1 MAPRTGMTA
10 PDHHTIDKRFF
21 MQHAAKFVLLL
32 LALTFANAA
41 WSQTYP
47 TRPIRLLLPQPP
59 GGTMETVG
67 RMLSQQVSA
76 AMGQPIVIDNRS
88 GANGIIAGEM
98 LAKAPADGYTL
109 LFTSSSLIYNQV
121 INKKVPFNALRDFAP
136 ITQMAQTFGYLVLV
150 NPSLGVT
157 NMRELADLSKKRQV
171 AYGSGGVGNSQHF
184 LGELINI
191 RAGAKLVHVPYKGLA
206 PLIAAVIGNE
216 VQVGLATPLTVN
228 QHIKSGRLRAVAYTG
243 DKRYPSMPEL
253 PTMAEAGVADCVFE
267 PGGHGIYAPAATP
280 VAIINRIQTAVYA
293 AVRTPKLLEH
303 LSNGGYVPV
312 GNTPGEFRRY
322 LEGDLKRIT
331 EIARL
336 AKIEV
341 QD

>member
-1 MAPRTGMTA
+1 MIRI
-10 PDHHTIDKRFF
+10 TIKI
-21 MQHAAKFVLLL
+21 ALLSL
-32 LALTFANAA
+32 LAVATA
-41 WSQTYP
+41 WGQAYP
-47 TRPIRLLLPQPP
+47 NRPIRMIIPQPA
-59 GGTMETVG
+59 GGTMDTNA
-67 RMLSQQVSA
+67 RALSEPLA
-76 AMGQPIVIDNRS
+76 RELGQNIVIDNRS

-157 NMRELADLSKKRQV
+157 NMRELVDLSKKRQV

-191 RAGAKLVHVPYKGLA
+191 RSGAKLVHVPYKGLA
-206 PLIAAVIGNE
+206 PLIAAVISNE

-253 PTMAEAGVADCVFE
+253 PTMAESGVADCVFE

-280 VAIINRIQTAVYA
+280 VAIINRIQTAVHTA
-293 AVRTPKLLEH
+293 CTH
-303 LSNGGYVPV
+303 
-312 GNTPGEFRRY
+312 
-322 LEGDLKRIT
+322 T
-331 EIARL
+331 EIARTSR
-336 AKIEV
+336 
-341 QD
+341 

>member
-1 MAPRTGMTA
+1 MIRITIKIALLSLLTIATA
-10 PDHHTIDKRFF
+10 WG
-21 MQHAAKFVLLL
+21 QA
-32 LALTFANAA
+32 
-41 WSQTYP
+41 YP
-47 TRPIRLLLPQPP
+47 NRPIRMIIPQPA
-59 GGTMETVG
+59 GGTMDTNA
-67 RMLSQQVSA
+67 RALSEPLA
-76 AMGQPIVIDNRS
+76 RELGQNIVIDNRS

-157 NMRELADLSKKRQV
+157 NMRELVDLSKKRQV

-191 RAGAKLVHVPYKGLA
+191 RSGAKLVHVPYKGLA
-206 PLIAAVIGNE
+206 PLIAAVISNE

-253 PTMAEAGVADCVFE
+253 PTMAEAGVPDCVFE

-280 VAIINRIQTAVYA
+280 VAIINRIQTAVYT

-303 LSNGGYVPV
+303 LANGGYVPV
-312 GNTPGEFRRY
+312 GNTPAEFRRY
-322 LEGDLKRIT
+322 LETDLKRIA

>member
-1 MAPRTGMTA
+1 MIRT
-10 PDHHTIDKRFF
+10 TIKI
-21 MQHAAKFVLLL
+21 ALLYL
-32 LALTFANAA
+32 LAVATA
-41 WSQTYP
+41 WGQTYP
-47 TRPIRLLLPQPP
+47 NQPIRMMIPQPA
-59 GGTMETVG
+59 GGTMDTNA
-67 RMLSQQVSA
+67 RALSEPLA
-76 AMGQPIVIDNRS
+76 RELGQNIVIDNRS

-121 INKKVPFNALRDFAP
+121 INKKVPFDALRDFAP

-191 RAGAKLVHVPYKGLA
+191 RSGAKLVHVPYKGLA

-253 PTMAEAGVADCVFE
+253 PTMAEAGVPDCVFE

-280 VAIINRIQTAVYA
+280 VAIINRIQTAVYT

-312 GNTPGEFRRY
+312 GNTPAEFRRY

>member
-1 MAPRTGMTA
+1 MISAAIRIALLCLFAVSTA
-10 PDHHTIDKRFF
+10 WG
-21 MQHAAKFVLLL
+21 QA
-32 LALTFANAA
+32 
-41 WSQTYP
+41 YP
-47 TRPIRLLLPQPP
+47 TRPIRMIIPQPA
-59 GGTMETVG
+59 GGTMDTNA
-67 RMLSQQVSA
+67 RALSEPLA
-76 AMGQPIVIDNRS
+76 RELGQNIVIDNRS

-121 INKKVPFNALRDFAP
+121 INKKVPFDALRDFAP

-191 RAGAKLVHVPYKGLA
+191 RSGAKLVHVPYKGLA
-206 PLIAAVIGNE
+206 PLIAAVISNE

-253 PTMAEAGVADCVFE
+253 PTMAEAGVPDCVFE

-280 VAIINRIQTAVYA
+280 VAIINRIQTAVHT

-303 LSNGGYVPV
+303 LANGGYVPV
-312 GNTPGEFRRY
+312 GNTPAEFRRY
-322 LEGDLKRIT
+322 LETDLKRIA

>member
-1 MAPRTGMTA
+1 M
-10 PDHHTIDKRFF
+10 
-21 MQHAAKFVLLL
+21 
-32 LALTFANAA
+32 
-41 WSQTYP
+41 
-47 TRPIRLLLPQPP
+47 
-59 GGTMETVG
+59 
-67 RMLSQQVSA
+67 
-76 AMGQPIVIDNRS
+76 
-88 GANGIIAGEM
+88 
-98 LAKAPADGYTL
+98 
-109 LFTSSSLIYNQV
+109 
-121 INKKVPFNALRDFAP
+121 INKKVPFDALRDFAP

-191 RAGAKLVHVPYKGLA
+191 RSGAKLVHVPYKGLA

-253 PTMAEAGVADCVFE
+253 PTMAEAGVPDCVFE

-312 GNTPGEFRRY
+312 GNTPAEFRRY
-322 LEGDLKRIT
+322 LETDLKRIA

>member
-1 MAPRTGMTA
+1 MKNAFTA
-10 PDHHTIDKRFF
+10 VLRFCTVI
-21 MQHAAKFVLLL
+21 AL
-32 LALTFANAA
+32 LAATAA
-41 WSQTYP
+41 TGQPYP
-47 TRPIRLLLPQPP
+47 NRPIRMIIPQPA
-59 GGTMETVG
+59 GGTMDTNA
-67 RMLSQQVSA
+67 RALSEPLA
-76 AMGQPIVIDNRS
+76 RELGQNIVIDNRS

-98 LAKAPADGYTL
+98 LAKAPPDGYTL

-150 NPSLGVT
+150 NPQT
-157 NMRELADLSKKRQV
+157 NVATMRELVELSKKRQV

-191 RAGAKLVHVPYKGLA
+191 RSGAKLVHVPYKGLA
-206 PLIAAVIGNE
+206 PLIAAVISNE

-228 QHIKSGRLRAVAYTG
+228 QHIKSGRLRALAYTG
-243 DKRYPSMPEL
+243 DKRYPSMPDL
-253 PTMAEAGVADCVFE
+253 PTMAEAGVPDCVFE

-280 VAIINRIQTAVYA
+280 PAIIHRIQAAVHT
-293 AVRTPKLLEH
+293 AVRTPKMIEH
-303 LSNGGYVPV
+303 LANGGYVPI
-312 GNTPGEFRRY
+312 GNTPAEFRRY
-322 LEGDLKRIT
+322 LEFDLKRIA

-336 AKIEV
+336 AKIEA

>member
-1 MAPRTGMTA
+1 MIR
-10 PDHHTIDKRFF
+10 
-21 MQHAAKFVLLL
+21 AAIHFALLCL
-32 LALTFANAA
+32 LASATA
-41 WSQTYP
+41 WGQAYP
-47 TRPIRLLLPQPP
+47 NRPIRMIIPQPA
-59 GGTMETVG
+59 GGTMDTNA
-67 RMLSQQVSA
+67 RALSEPLA
-76 AMGQPIVIDNRS
+76 RELGQNIVIDNRS

-150 NPSLGVT
+150 NPALGVT
-157 NMRELADLSKKRQV
+157 NMRELVELSKKRQV

-191 RAGAKLVHVPYKGLA
+191 RSGAKLVHVPYKGLA
-206 PLIAAVIGNE
+206 PLIAAVISNE

-243 DKRYPSMPEL
+243 DKRYPAMPEL

-280 VAIINRIQTAVYA
+280 VAIINRIQGAVHT

-303 LSNGGYVPV
+303 LGHGGYVPV
-312 GNTPGEFRRY
+312 GNTPAEFRRY
-322 LEGDLKRIT
+322 LETDLKRIA

>member
-1 MAPRTGMTA
+1 MNRMKICVAVVC
-10 PDHHTIDKRFF
+10 
-21 MQHAAKFVLLL
+21 AAV
-32 LALTFANAA
+32 ASVA
-41 WSQTYP
+41 WGQNYP
-47 TRPIRLLLPQPP
+47 NRPIRMIIPQPA
-59 GGTMETVG
+59 GGTMDTNA
-67 RMLSQQVSA
+67 RALSEPLA
-76 AMGQPIVIDNRS
+76 RELGQNIVIDNRS

-121 INKKVPFNALRDFAP
+121 INKKVPFNALRDFVP

-150 NPSLGVT
+150 NPQIGVT
-157 NMRELADLSKKRQV
+157 TVRDLVELSKKRQV

-191 RAGAKLVHVPYKGLA
+191 RSGAKLVHVPYKGLA
-206 PLIAAVIGNE
+206 PLLAAVMSNE

-228 QHIKSGRLRAVAYTG
+228 QHIQAGRLRPLAYTG
-243 DKRYPSMPEL
+243 DKRYPQMPEL
-253 PTMAEAGVADCVFE
+253 PTMAEAGVPECVFE

-280 VAIINRIQTAVYA
+280 LAIVNRIQTSVHT

-303 LSNGGYVPV
+303 LSRGGYVAV
-312 GNTPGEFRRY
+312 GNTPAEFRRY
-322 LEGDLKRIT
+322 LENDLKRIG